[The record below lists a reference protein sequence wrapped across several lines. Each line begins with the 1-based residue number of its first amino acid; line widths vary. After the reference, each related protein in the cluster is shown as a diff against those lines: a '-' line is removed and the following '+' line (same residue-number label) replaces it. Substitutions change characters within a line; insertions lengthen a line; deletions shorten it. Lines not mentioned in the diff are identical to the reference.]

1 MDSWRSTTFSAPM
14 ALKESSC
21 TRFKAETL
29 GCFSVLAGKPPFAW
43 EVSMLHAG
51 WVMFARRY
59 ACQHNACPMRAAWQL
74 KVSSS
79 QVKIMMDGWTVLFFV
94 GSLCW
99 ISGIRTRMS
108 GGGPFQKLSQGY
120 SALFNWPPPQVL
132 GGFES
137 GRVAVFRSFFPDEI
151 VSETGDKKNKKTLEE
166 ACWQNIDFRDFHGQ
180 CDGMPTHHKRE
191 RKQHWI
197 DTTGLQPLFS
207 HFCTHAHLQMSNDL
221 KPYFSI
227 PQVHSELQVMEER
240 QRIKSLA
247 NGEPILQAFKI
258 VGVLMGFPW
267 FLPGTSRLFPG
278 F

>member
-1 MDSWRSTTFSAPM
+1 MAVESVLFSGENHDGWMDS
-14 ALKESSC
+14 
-21 TRFKAETL
+21 
-29 GCFSVLAGKPPFAW
+29 SVFCW
-43 EVSMLHAG
+43 
-51 WVMFARRY
+51 
-59 ACQHNACPMRAAWQL
+59 
-74 KVSSS
+74 
-79 QVKIMMDGWTVLFFV
+79 FFV
-94 GSLCW
+94 LDFW
-99 ISGIRTRMS
+99 NQNQDVR
-108 GGGPFQKLSQGY
+108 GGPFQKLSQGY